1 MSGAKT
7 SGDKEQSTSVLA
19 FNRCRRAPLA
29 LVLTSTLAFA
39 ALSLPAQAQGKLE
52 AKYTV
57 SLAGIPIGTG
67 EWTIGVADTHYT
79 ASASGTTTGLMRVLT
94 GGHGTTTA
102 NGTLGPGRPIS
113 SVYASTVFAHKKSD
127 SISFTVSNGT
137 VKDLKLDPPQD
148 PDPERVPIVEGHE
161 QGVVD
166 PITATLIR
174 VPGDGDLVSSSA
186 CQHTLSVF
194 DGRMRYELQL
204 AFKRIDQVKTDKGYA
219 GPVVVCAVYFTPVA
233 GYVPSRTAIR
243 YIAKLRDI
251 ELWLAPIAGTR
262 VLAPY
267 RAQGPSPIGLVVFQA
282 VEFVSLPAPAKASA
296 NGSKSQ

>member
-1 MSGAKT
+1 M
-7 SGDKEQSTSVLA
+7 LA
-19 FNRCRRAPLA
+19 TDRYRHPLLT
-29 LVLTSTLAFA
+29 LVVASSLTLAPISSSA
-39 ALSLPAQAQGKLE
+39 NAQGKLE
-52 AKYTV
+52 AKYAI

-67 EWTIGVADTHYT
+67 DWTVSITDTHYV
-79 ASASGTTTGLMRVLT
+79 AAASGATTGLMHVLT

-102 NGTLGPGRPIS
+102 NGTLAAGRPLS
-113 SVYASTVFAHKKSD
+113 SIYASTIFTRKKSD

-148 PDPERVPIVEGHE
+148 LDPERVPIVEGHE

-166 PITATLIR
+166 PMTATLIR
-174 VPGDGDLVSSSA
+174 VPGDADPVSSVA
-186 CQHTLSVF
+186 CQRTLSVF

-204 AFKRIDQVKTDKGYA
+204 AFKRMDQVKSEKGYA
-219 GPVVVCAVYFTPVA
+219 GPVVVCSVYFTPVA

-267 RAQGPSPIGLVVFQA
+267 RAQGPSPIGSVVFQA
-282 VEFVSLPAPAKASA
+282 VQFVSLATPAKASA